1 MPERCPPA
9 QELASKLSS
18 VDRAMTDAHAR
29 LSRMVKN
36 GNYTEYV
43 KVKRVI
49 DAHLEWLASSTGV
62 ARAMVARLQPK
73 SRRPK
78 AASEAASGP

>member
-1 MPERCPPA
+1 M
-9 QELASKLSS
+9 ASKLSS

-36 GNYTEYV
+36 ANFSEYD

-78 AASEAASGP
+78 ASSEAASGP